1 MALIREESD
10 SYRERPALPP
20 LVDPSICSFE
30 GRDGGQYFP
39 GTLANSSP
47 STLGQT
53 GRAKI
58 LPDPLVRSLLL
69 GGLPPESF
77 ASVPVTSGQASAI
90 LSDVRRSLD
99 DGRFFLKRGD
109 ARLGEACR
117 YWFVLVPSPRPPAV
131 NPRTGRPWSA
141 RPWAINLDVLVSL
154 GLIDEDTAGEVF
166 RFQRSDVERE
176 RDASSMSQTL
186 REAREDERRFESER
200 PGFLDYV
207 QDSFSDVFDSISTA
221 SLFALGVGAILLLNS
236 LRK

>member
-1 MALIREESD
+1 MALIRDESD
-10 SYRERPALPP
+10 TYRARPVLPP
-20 LVDPSICSFE
+20 LLDPSICSFE

-58 LPDPLVRSLLL
+58 LSDPLARSLLS
-69 GGLPPESF
+69 GGMPPESF
-77 ASVPVTSGQASAI
+77 ASVPVTAEQSSAI

-109 ARLGEACR
+109 ARLGESCR

-131 NPRTGRPWSA
+131 NPRTGRSWSA
-141 RPWAINLDVLVSL
+141 RPWAINLDVLVGL
-154 GLIDEDTAGEVF
+154 GLIDDDTAGEVF
-166 RFQRSDVERE
+166 RFQRSDAERA
-176 RDASSMSQTL
+176 RDASSMGQTL

-200 PGFLDYV
+200 PGFLDYL
-207 QDSFSDVFDSISTA
+207 QDSFSNVLDSVSTV
-221 SLFALGVGAILLLNS
+221 SLLALGVGAILLLGS